1 MSSSSAQWCH
11 NGIYECLGLMEGTVL
26 SVPQGLNS
34 QISDVQQFRQG
45 DYTMGR
51 QQRFYINSF
60 QTKLMLYVAEE
71 TVGASG
77 GSDLE
82 GPEEKKQKIEEK
94 VDRLGLNVLIK
105 MY

>member
-1 MSSSSAQWCH
+1 
-11 NGIYECLGLMEGTVL
+11 
-26 SVPQGLNS
+26 
-34 QISDVQQFRQG
+34 
-45 DYTMGR
+45 
-51 QQRFYINSF
+51 
-60 QTKLMLYVAEE
+60 MLYVAEE